1 MLGIGMGEL
10 LLILVVALL
19 FVGPEK
25 LPGAARAISKGLR
38 QVRGAAENIKQTV
51 EKDKDLKEALSTL
64 NQARASLQSDL
75 DDIGGKIMPRLG
87 EGDRRGGGGGGKAP
101 VAALASAAG
110 VGSPDSEPITR
121 ISKPRYT
128 VEKVSKPGK
137 PAPGSTDS

>member
-1 MLGIGMGEL
+1 MGEL

-87 EGDRRGGGGGGKAP
+87 EGERRGGQTSAP
-101 VAALASAAG
+101 AVLASAAG
-110 VGSPDSEPITR
+110 VGSPESEPVTR

>member
-1 MLGIGMGEL
+1 MGEL

-64 NQARASLQSDL
+64 NQARASLQNDL

-87 EGDRRGGGGGGKAP
+87 SGDGERRGGKAP
-101 VAALASAAG
+101 AAAALASAAG
-110 VGSPDSEPITR
+110 VGSPDSEPVTR

>member
-1 MLGIGMGEL
+1 MGEL

-87 EGDRRGGGGGGKAP
+87 GGDGERHGGKAP
-101 VAALASAAG
+101 AAAALASAAG
-110 VGSPDSEPITR
+110 VGSPDSEPVTR

>member
-87 EGDRRGGGGGGKAP
+87 EGERRAGKAP
-101 VAALASAAG
+101 AAAAL
-110 VGSPDSEPITR
+110 VMT
-121 ISKPRYT
+121 
-128 VEKVSKPGK
+128 
-137 PAPGSTDS
+137 

>member
-1 MLGIGMGEL
+1 MGEL

-75 DDIGGKIMPRLG
+75 DDIGGKIMPRMGGG
-87 EGDRRGGGGGGKAP
+87 EGERRGSKAP
-101 VAALASAAG
+101 APAVLASAAG
-110 VGSPDSEPITR
+110 VGSPESEPVTR